1 MAAPRLQPVLRA
13 RVPARAFPLHER
25 PVGRARAR
33 RSARPVS
40 SKIFPAA
47 QDAENAFYEA
57 LERCDLD
64 GMMAVWAED
73 EDIVCI
79 HPTGPRLTGQD
90 EVRSGW
96 ARIFAGG
103 PGARVQTSLQVAISG
118 MMIAVHSVHENF
130 TVEGDPRPRPPV
142 IATNVYL
149 RTPAGWR
156 MIVHHA
162 SPAPAQPEA
171 ASRDAPPKIL
181 H

>member
-1 MAAPRLQPVLRA
+1 MS
-13 RVPARAFPLHER
+13 
-25 PVGRARAR
+25 G
-33 RSARPVS
+33 
-40 SKIFPAA
+40 KIFPTA
-47 QDAENAFYEA
+47 QDAENAFYQA

-73 EDIVCI
+73 EDIFCI
-79 HPTGPRLTGQD
+79 HPTGARLTGQD
-90 EVRSGW
+90 EVRSSW
-96 ARIFAGG
+96 AKIFAGG
-103 PGARVQTSLQVAISG
+103 AGARVQISDQVAVSG

-130 TVEGDPRPRPPV
+130 TVEGDPRPRAPV

-162 SPAPAQPEA
+162 SPTPAQLEA
-171 ASRDAPPKIL
+171 APRGAPPKIL